1 MPPKKLSLVLLS
13 CLAGAAAGLSLPHDA
28 GVVILPMALTV
39 LLWAAAAPCAT
50 PALQVFGWF
59 FFCLL
64 TSLPW
69 LVWPLASPGEWSF
82 VWALVLLIGLLALHA
97 SLYALVFAGLGL
109 FKTGMGLR
117 VAVTV
122 FFVEIIRTQ
131 TPLALPW
138 AYIGYSQVDN
148 PIVRG
153 LFPLGGVF
161 AVSAFVCLW
170 SGVLLSVFKPAHPSP
185 PAPITHAHRRNSLLL
200 LFALTL
206 LASATSTFTWT
217 SPEGPPIAVRVVHT
231 HLMDSQKYEPAAQ
244 ASSQQL
250 MSDLAGQNDVAF
262 TLFPELF
269 LVMPA
274 FQYDKAWRTELVEI
288 LARSGGHLLVGMP
301 DAIVD
306 GGGRVQGVANAV
318 VHLGPNG
325 KAGSQSKEKLIPFA
339 EQTLDH
345 ALTRAVFGWFKVLPN
360 ANFSPGAGFPV
371 HTLLVNNV
379 PLGISIC
386 SEIADP
392 FTVHG
397 RSRNAQLLVNVASE
411 SWIDSPVLNGLMKR
425 AIQARAMEA
434 GKPMLRSSNVGTSGL
449 ITPSGAIHPTEDLH
463 QIVQAQPASGV
474 TPVVAW
480 LAWWQAISASS
491 TAD

>member
-1 MPPKKLSLVLLS
+1 MPPKKISLIFLS
-13 CLAGAAAGLSLPHDA
+13 CLAGAAAGLTLPHDTGA
-28 GVVILPMALTV
+28 VMLPMTLMI
-39 LLWAAAAPCAT
+39 LLWAVGAPSAT
-50 PALQVFGWF
+50 PALQIFGWF

-64 TSLPW
+64 TALPW

-109 FKTGMGLR
+109 LKTGMTLR
-117 VAVTV
+117 LAVTV
-122 FFVEIIRTQ
+122 FLVELLRTQ

-153 LFPLGGVF
+153 LFPIGGVF
-161 AVSAFVCLW
+161 AVSAFVCVW
-170 SGVLLSVFKPAHPSP
+170 SGLLLSVLQPAQPSTSETETS
-185 PAPITHAHRRNSLLL
+185 APRRNSLLL
-200 LFALTL
+200 LLALTL
-206 LASATSTFTWT
+206 LATAAGTISWT
-217 SPEGPPIAVRVVHT
+217 APDGPPIKVRVVHT
-231 HLMDSQKYEPAAQ
+231 HLMDADKYEPAAQ

-250 MSDLAGQNDVAF
+250 MSELARENDAAF
-262 TLFPELF
+262 TMFPELF

-274 FQYDKAWRTELVEI
+274 YQYEKAWRTELVET

-306 GGGRVQGVANAV
+306 GSGRVQGVANAV

-325 KAGSQSKEKLIPFA
+325 KVGSQPKEKLIPFA

-345 ALTRAVFGWFKVLPN
+345 ALTRAVFHWFRVLPN
-360 ANFSPGAGFPV
+360 ANFTPGTSPSS
-371 HTLLVNNV
+371 HTLAVNSTR
-379 PLGISIC
+379 LGISIC

-411 SWIDSPVLNGLMKR
+411 SWIDSPALNGLMKKT
-425 AIQARAMEA
+425 IQARAMEA
-434 GKPMLRSSNVGTSGL
+434 GKPVLRSSNVGISGHVTS
-449 ITPSGAIHPTEDLH
+449 SGYIQPVEDLH
-463 QIVQAQPASGV
+463 QIVEAQPTSGV
-474 TPVVAW
+474 TPLVAW
-480 LAWWQAISASS
+480 LAWWQAI
-491 TAD
+491 ADR

>member
-1 MPPKKLSLVLLS
+1 MPPKKTTILFLS

-28 GVVILPMALTV
+28 GAVVLPMTLMI
-39 LLWAAAAPCAT
+39 LLWAVAAPSAT

-64 TSLPW
+64 TALPW
-69 LVWPLASPGEWSF
+69 LVWPLASPSEWSF

-109 FKTGMGLR
+109 LKTGMTLR
-117 VAVTV
+117 LAVTV
-122 FFVEIIRTQ
+122 FLVELLRTQ

-153 LFPLGGVF
+153 LFPIGGVF
-161 AVSAFVCLW
+161 AVSAFVCVW
-170 SGVLLSVFKPAHPSP
+170 SGLLLSVLKPAQPNASGSAAPSR
-185 PAPITHAHRRNSLLL
+185 RRNSFLLL
-200 LFALTL
+200 ALTL
-206 LASATSTFTWT
+206 LATAAGTINWT
-217 SPEGPPIAVRVVHT
+217 TPDGPPIKVRLVHT
-231 HLMDSQKYEPAAQ
+231 HLMDTDKYEPAAQ
-244 ASSQQL
+244 TSSQQL
-250 MSDLAGQNDVAF
+250 MSDLASENDVAF

-274 FQYDKAWRTELVEI
+274 YQYDKAWRTELVET

-306 GGGRVQGVANAV
+306 GTGRVQGVANAV
-318 VHLGPNG
+318 VLLGPRG
-325 KAGSQSKEKLIPFA
+325 KAGSQPKEKLIPFA

-345 ALTRAVFGWFKVLPN
+345 ALTRAVFRWFRVLPN
-360 ANFSPGAGFPV
+360 ANFSPGASPSN
-371 HTLLVNNV
+371 HTLVVNNIR
-379 PLGISIC
+379 LGISIC

-397 RSRNAQLLVNVASE
+397 RSRDAQLPVNVASE
-411 SWIDSPVLNGLMKR
+411 SWIDSPALNGLMKK

-434 GKPMLRSSNVGTSGL
+434 GKPMLRSSNVGISGL
-449 ITPSGAIHPTEDLH
+449 VTPSGDIQSVEDLH
-463 QIVQAQPASGV
+463 QIVEAQPTSGV
-474 TPVVAW
+474 TPLVAW
-480 LAWWQAISASS
+480 LAWWQAI
-491 TAD
+491 ADR